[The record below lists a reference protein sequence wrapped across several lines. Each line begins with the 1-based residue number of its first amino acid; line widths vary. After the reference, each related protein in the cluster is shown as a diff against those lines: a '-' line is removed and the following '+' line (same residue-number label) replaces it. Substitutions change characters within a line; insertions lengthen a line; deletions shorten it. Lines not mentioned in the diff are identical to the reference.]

1 MGGGPDNERLS
12 LESSRIEA
20 ARMRRAE
27 RIGIA
32 IGVITLVTSSAIA
45 LAAWR
50 WPQPVPEKPTPPP
63 TTGAKP
69 APVKVEDATYL
80 DALSP
85 QSGAANLTKLPREL
99 ADESGYEHAIVVR
112 CPTNQANDKVRSVN
126 YLVRGRYLDFS
137 ATVRPYYEAEK
148 DARTYV
154 YALSGVKERDGT
166 LTQRTRGTQFE
177 ATMTRPARLDA
188 EVEGAEELTI
198 QVRCEAPEG
207 VIVLAGA
214 RLVNS

>member
-1 MGGGPDNERLS
+1 M
-12 LESSRIEA
+12 SRI
-20 ARMRRAE
+20 E

-32 IGVITLVTSSAIA
+32 LGAVTLVTSSAIA
-45 LAAWR
+45 LAAWQ
-50 WPQPVPEKPTPPP
+50 WPQPVPEKPSPTP
-63 TTGAKP
+63 TTAARP
-69 APVKVEDATYL
+69 ATMQATTEPGRATYV
-80 DALSP
+80 DTLSP
-85 QSGAANLTKLPREL
+85 QAGAANLTKLPREL
-99 ADESGYEHAIVVR
+99 AGKSGYEHAIVVR

-137 ATVRPYYEAEK
+137 ATVHPYYEVEK

-154 YALSGVKERDGT
+154 YALAGVKERDGT

-177 ATMTRPARLDA
+177 ATMTRAASLAA

-207 VIVLAGA
+207 VVVLAA
-214 RLVNS
+214 AQVTPAA